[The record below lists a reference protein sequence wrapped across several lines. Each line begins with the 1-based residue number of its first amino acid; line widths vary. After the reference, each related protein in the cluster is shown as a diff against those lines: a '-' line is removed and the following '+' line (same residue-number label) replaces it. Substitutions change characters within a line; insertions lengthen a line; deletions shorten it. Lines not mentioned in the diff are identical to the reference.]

1 MAKPHNKSVKKVQN
15 RLILAGTLLLGSSFI
30 FSGSAI
36 AADETLA
43 LGGAEDTI
51 LEVGQK
57 LAFDRKKGNC
67 LACHTVGGGISP
79 GNIAPALIA
88 MSTRYKNKK
97 ELKDQIYDATAANPE
112 SAMPPFGKHGVIS
125 DKELNAIVEFI
136 WSL

>member
-1 MAKPHNKSVKKVQN
+1 MAKLTNKLVLVGAA
-15 RLILAGTLLLGSSFI
+15 LIGSSVL
-30 FSGSAI
+30 FSYSAN
-36 AADETLA
+36 ANS

-51 LEVGQK
+51 LETGQK

-79 GNIAPALIA
+79 GNIAPALVA
-88 MSTRYKNKK
+88 MSARYTDKAT
-97 ELKDQIYDATAANPE
+97 LKAQIFDATAANPE

-125 DKELNAIVEFI
+125 DKELNAIVEYI

>member
-1 MAKPHNKSVKKVQN
+1 MAQLHKKPHHK
-15 RLILAGTLLLGSSFI
+15 LILAGTLLLGSTFI
-30 FSGSAI
+30 FSG
-36 AADETLA
+36 AATAASVPDTI

-88 MSTRYKNKK
+88 MSTRYKNK
-97 ELKDQIYDATAANPE
+97 EVLKAQIYDATTNNPE